1 MLNGLILTDL
11 TFHSWICLSKMIGD
25 EFCYIWARGKDVQQA
40 QNSSADLSSMDLS
53 KPGKGKCQGKCQIRR
68 CSFSILPG
76 WRQLLI
82 HEEGILSRGSSKKPS
97 KSCSFFSLS
106 FNISFC
112 LNFSVPQIQGSKEK
126 EHFFLLLWGSW
137 DAYLIALY
145 KAARNLKIKSAK
157 N

>member
-1 MLNGLILTDL
+1 MLNGLILTYL
-11 TFHSWICLSKMIGD
+11 FHSWISLSKMIGD
-25 EFCYIWARGKDVQQA
+25 EFLLHLGTGDRCPTGTKQQCWSFLYGLE
-40 QNSSADLSSMDLS
+40 QT
-53 KPGKGKCQGKCQIRR
+53 GKCQGKCQIRR

-106 FNISFC
+106 FNFRFC
-112 LNFSVPQIQGSKEK
+112 LNFSVPQIQGSKER
-126 EHFFLLLWGSW
+126 EHFFLLLRGSW
-137 DAYLIALY
+137 DAYLIAVC
-145 KAARNLKIKSAK
+145 KAAGNLKIKSAK